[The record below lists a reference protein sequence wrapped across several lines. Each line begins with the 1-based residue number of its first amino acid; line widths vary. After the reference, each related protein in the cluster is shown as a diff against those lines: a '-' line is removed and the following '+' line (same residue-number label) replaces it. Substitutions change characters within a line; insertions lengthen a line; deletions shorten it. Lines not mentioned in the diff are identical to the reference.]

1 MERKGGY
8 EVKSR
13 LNFEIKKKGGYVIK
27 SRVTEKMTLFYY

>member
-8 EVKSR
+8 EIKSC

-27 SRVTEKMTLFYY
+27 SRVMEKMTLFYY